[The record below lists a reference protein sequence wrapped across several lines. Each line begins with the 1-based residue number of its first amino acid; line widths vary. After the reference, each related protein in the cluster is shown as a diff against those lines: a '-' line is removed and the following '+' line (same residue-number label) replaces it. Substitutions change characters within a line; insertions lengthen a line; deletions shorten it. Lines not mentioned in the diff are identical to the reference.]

1 MSLGSERAG
10 TVDAADIE
18 RFERD
23 GYLVIDSVDVPEE
36 FLDSIVA
43 DLRDLYG
50 GPVRKEDG
58 VLYQRNRIMD
68 AWRINDH
75 VKALALAPNV
85 LTILAQ
91 LYGRRPLPF
100 QTLNFRTGTQQATHS
115 DAMHFN
121 SVPPGFMCGVWVAL
135 EDIDMENGPLVYYPS
150 SQRLPEV
157 TMQELGLRA
166 DREDY
171 KEYER
176 YVAEVVEREGLA
188 PAYGLLE
195 KGQALVW
202 ASNLLHGGAPQA
214 NRERSRHSQVTH
226 VFFEGCKY
234 YTPMQSDQDQ
244 IHWRD
249 PVWIA

>member
-1 MSLGSERAG
+1 MSLGSEKAG
-10 TVDAADIE
+10 TVDVADVE
-18 RFERD
+18 RFEQD
-23 GYLVIDSVDVPEE
+23 GYLVIDWVDVPEE
-36 FLDSIVA
+36 SLDSIVA
-43 DLRDLYG
+43 ELRDLYG
-50 GPVRKEDG
+50 GPARKEDG

-85 LTILAQ
+85 LRILAQ
-91 LYGRRPLPF
+91 LYGRGPLPF
-100 QTLNFRTGTQQATHS
+100 QTLNFRTGTQQAAHS

-121 SVPPGFMCGVWVAL
+121 SVPAGFMCGVWVAL
-135 EDIDMENGPLVYYPS
+135 EDVDMENGPLVYYPG

-157 TMQELGLRA
+157 TMQDLGLRA
-166 DREDY
+166 DRDDY

-176 YVAEVVEREGLA
+176 HVAGVVEREGLA
-188 PAYGLLE
+188 AHYGLLE

-234 YTPMQSDQDQ
+234 YTPMQSDQEQ